1 MKLNPKTANF
11 LFAPTVV
18 LFMSGTMSL
27 VLTAINQGID
37 ANFISKWLTGFGI
50 SFFVALPMAMIAIPL
65 IQKFFDSI
73 TEKPAELKA
82 ENL

>member
-1 MKLNPKTANF
+1 MKLNPKTAKF

-18 LFMSGTMSL
+18 LFMSGTMSF

-50 SFFVALPMAMIAIPL
+50 SFFIALPMAMIAIPL
-65 IQKFFDSI
+65 IQKFFDRI
-73 TEKPAELKA
+73 TKKPAELAA